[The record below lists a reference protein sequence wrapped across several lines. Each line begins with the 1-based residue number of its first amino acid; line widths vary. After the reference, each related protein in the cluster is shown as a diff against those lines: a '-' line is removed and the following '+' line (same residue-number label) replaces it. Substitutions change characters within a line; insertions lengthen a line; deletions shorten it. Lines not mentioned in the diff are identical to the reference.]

1 MSVSPYLFKT
11 SQLQKTYTSSS
22 TVDEPTLHY
31 RGLRIPRGG
40 FIAIIGES
48 GTGKTTL
55 LNMLGGLDAPDKI
68 EAPSI
73 EIDLGDGPINIVK
86 NPDTYPR
93 TSVGYIFQ
101 EGYLLHNATVGMN
114 IALPM
119 IQKGHDVTRQDLEPI
134 FQDIKLPTEFLD
146 RRAWQLSGGQSRRIA
161 FARAVSHNPKLII
174 ADEPTNDL
182 DSRLANKLIQWLKNW
197 SQQQPDRTVLWITH
211 DLKQAAANAD
221 GIIILRKGSE
231 GLDYPLKNPGN
242 EELIKQWI
250 YGEKEIA
257 PEYQKELDLQT
268 EQTESATKPESGTK
282 YLIKFKAMLKVAL
295 AEIFNRQ
302 RALNNGPLNAKLSLA
317 GQNTKPARVPIH
329 NWISSFGQWSSAN
342 VLILIT
348 LLALMGILSG
358 VMITQHFDR
367 SINDP
372 RNCHILITG
381 KVANRA
387 RISDPLSKSEIQRL
401 SKRPWE
407 KEKTN
412 HSNSSDDTESDFPL
426 ASCTTGPAAF
436 GRRDAREFDI
446 ALAQDGHCLD
456 SNESVRLL
464 ITEPYEPILQKIS
477 LLDRDDKPQYSLA
490 HYFRNIHSFPQ
501 TNEIYLTSDI
511 EEALLKEKNK
521 TLLEQQICIV
531 DYNRGW
537 KEIYTV
543 KGIVDDLP
551 SGGRQIFH
559 AYITEEAYQ
568 ALRRRTGN
576 NLLEG
581 FTDVAVYFSSS
592 DVDRVKKYLDK
603 LELIYVEDN
612 LTKIRNLM
620 RSSVIFKGIVLTIL
634 IAIGFLLIFFI
645 AMSVHNYLLMN
656 AKSFA
661 VLKSFG
667 LSRRFMI
674 GILVLQFTIGWLVSI
689 FILAII
695 TILASLFLLPWLVPI
710 TGLELSHE
718 IIGISFIGAIVIVFS
733 VGFVVSLGI
742 VMDWWN
748 KNQYV
753 SDLLKST

>member
-40 FIAIIGES
+40 FIAIIGQS

-73 EIDLGDGPINIVK
+73 EIDLGNGPINIVK
-86 NPDTYPR
+86 KPDAYPR
-93 TSVGYIFQ
+93 SSVGYIFQ
-101 EGYLLHNATVGMN
+101 EGYLLLNATVGMN

-134 FQDIKLPTEFLD
+134 FQDIKLPTEFLN
-146 RRAWQLSGGQSRRIA
+146 RRAWQLSGGQSRRVA
-161 FARAVSHNPKLII
+161 FARAVSHNPKLIL

-182 DSRLANKLIQWLKNW
+182 DSRLANELIQWLKNW
-197 SQQQPDRTVLWITH
+197 CQQEPDRTILWVTY
-211 DLKQAAANAD
+211 DLKPAAANAD
-221 GIIILRKGSE
+221 GIIILRNGSE
-231 GLDYPLKNPGN
+231 DYPLKNPGN
-242 EELIKQWI
+242 EELIKQWV

-257 PEYQKELDLQT
+257 PEYQIELELQT
-268 EQTESATKPESGTK
+268 EQTENTTKPDSGSK
-282 YLIKFKAMLKVAL
+282 YIKFKAMLKVAL
-295 AEIFNRQ
+295 AEIFSRQ
-302 RALNNGPLNAKLSLA
+302 SALNNGPLNAKLSLA
-317 GQNTKPARVPIH
+317 GQNTKPARVPVF
-329 NWISSFGQWSSAN
+329 NWFSSFGQWSSAI

-358 VMITQHFDR
+358 EMITQHFDR

-381 KVANRA
+381 NIA

-401 SKRPWE
+401 SERHWE
-407 KEKTN
+407 KTS
-412 HSNSSDDTESDFPL
+412 HSSNDTESNEIYPL

-446 ALAQDGHCLD
+446 ALAQDGQCLHSD
-456 SNESVRLL
+456 ESVRLL
-464 ITEPYEPILQKIS
+464 ITEPYEPILQKIL
-477 LLDRDDKPQYSLA
+477 LLDADEQAQYSLA
-490 HYFRNIHSFPQ
+490 HYFRNVHIFPQ

-511 EEALLKEKNK
+511 EKALLKEKNK

-568 ALRRRTGN
+568 ALRRRTGD

-603 LELIYVEDN
+603 LELVYVEDN

-620 RSSVIFKGIVLTIL
+620 LSSVIFKGIVSTIL
-634 IAIGFLLIFFI
+634 IVIGFLLIFFI

-667 LSRRFMI
+667 LSKRFMT

-689 FILAII
+689 FILAIV
-695 TILASLFLLPWLVPI
+695 TFLTSLFLLAWLVPI

-718 IIGISFIGAIVIVFS
+718 IVGISFIVAIVGVFS
-733 VGFVVSLGI
+733 VGLIVSLEI
-742 VMDWWN
+742 VRRWWN